1 MVNSKVARE
10 VFRSYSYVLTW
21 MSISISVILFNKWLL
36 AFSGFPYPITLTS
49 WHMLFCSVIAFM
61 CVRVFKV
68 AKSHNMAPRVYMRR
82 VLPIG
87 VLYALSLWLS
97 NASYLYLSVSFIQ
110 MTKSLMPGLV
120 YLAGVMLGTEKYS
133 RGVSA
138 NMLLIA
144 FGVVVCAMGE
154 LNLVL
159 KGFALQLSALC
170 FEAAR
175 LTLVQILINSQG
187 LNMNPLQS
195 LYYIS
200 PACLACLLIP
210 FVTMELGQLRTDTSL
225 VFYPSVFLANAV
237 AAFVLNLA
245 VFLLIGKTSALT
257 MNIAGV
263 IKDWML
269 IFFSFSVFQAPVT
282 FLNLAGYAFC
292 CTGVAIYNHQKLKVI
307 RAKAGLST
315 TKDSEKG
322 TLSSSIG
329 IMNAANVGGI
339 MNAAS
344 MVRNDAVS
352 VGLGPQKSRKGG
364 SDTSYRSKDDILSQI
379 RDLQTEMARL
389 EGNRSGPSSNA
400 APTEPINKAN

>member
-1 MVNSKVARE
+1 MVNPKVLKE
-10 VFRSYSYVLTW
+10 VVRSYSYVLTW

-36 AFSGFPYPITLTS
+36 AFSGFPYPIALTS
-49 WHMLFCSVIAFM
+49 WHMLFCSTIGFL
-61 CVRVFKV
+61 CVRVFRV
-68 AKSHNMAPRVYMRR
+68 VKSHNMTTEAYVRR

-87 VLYALSLWLS
+87 LLYAASLWLS

-120 YLAGVMLGTEKYS
+120 YASGVLLGTEKFS
-133 RGVSA
+133 RGVTA
-138 NMLLIA
+138 NMMLIA

-154 LNLVL
+154 LNLVM
-159 KGFALQLSALC
+159 KGLITQLSALC

-200 PACLACLLIP
+200 PACLGCLLVP
-210 FVTMELGQLRTDTSL
+210 FALVELGPLRADNSL
-225 VFYPSVFLANAV
+225 VFYPSVFLANAM

-269 IFFSFSVFQAPVT
+269 IFFSFSLFHAPVT
-282 FLNLAGYAFC
+282 ALNLAGYAFC
-292 CTGVAIYNHQKLKVI
+292 CSGVAIYNYHKLQLI
-307 RAKAGLST
+307 RAKAALST
-315 TKDSEKG
+315 SKDTEKG
-322 TLSSSIG
+322 G
-329 IMNAANVGGI
+329 PGGASPGQI
-339 MNAAS
+339 ASAAS
-344 MVRNDAVS
+344 LSHSDS
-352 VGLGPQKSRKGG
+352 GGVGANGRKDGYD
-364 SDTSYRSKDDILSQI
+364 SSYRSKDDILSQI
-379 RDLQTEMARL
+379 RELQAEMAKV
-389 EGNRSGPSSNA
+389 EGRGSDQ
-400 APTEPINKAN
+400 PINKSN

>member
-1 MVNSKVARE
+1 MVNPRVLKE
-10 VFRSYSYVLTW
+10 VLRSYTYVLIW

-36 AFSGFPYPITLTS
+36 AFSGFPYPIALTS
-49 WHMLFCSVIAFM
+49 WHMLFCSTVGFL

-68 AKSHNMAPRVYMRR
+68 VKSHNMTAHTYTRR

-87 VLYALSLWLS
+87 LLYAASLWLS

-120 YLAGVMLGTEKYS
+120 YASGVLLGTEKFS
-133 RGVSA
+133 STVTA

-144 FGVVVCAMGE
+144 FGVVVCAFGE
-154 LNLVL
+154 MNLVL
-159 KGFALQLSALC
+159 KGLMTQLAALG
-170 FEAAR
+170 FEASR

-200 PACLACLLIP
+200 PACLLCLSVP
-210 FVTMELGQLRTDTSL
+210 L
-225 VFYPSVFLANAV
+225 VLVEIGPIMADLTLKFYPSVFLANAL

-269 IFFSFSVFQAPVT
+269 IFFSFSLFHAPVT
-282 FLNLAGYAFC
+282 KLNLAGYAFC
-292 CTGVAIYNHQKLKVI
+292 CSGVAIYNYQKLQMI
-307 RAKAGLST
+307 RAKAALTGS
-315 TKDSEKG
+315 KDAE
-322 TLSSSIG
+322 
-329 IMNAANVGGI
+329 
-339 MNAAS
+339 
-344 MVRNDAVS
+344 
-352 VGLGPQKSRKGG
+352 KGG
-364 SDTSYRSKDDILSQI
+364 SAAPTRDSGIASAKDALLSSGGANGEKGGYESGSYRSKDDILAQI
-379 RDLQTEMARL
+379 RDLQSEMAQL
-389 EGNRSGPSSNA
+389 EGGRSGGTADVSNKS
-400 APTEPINKAN
+400 N